1 MKLKLGNIEVELQP
15 IDISF
20 SREDIRGIR
29 QTLGLSLDAFARLCN
44 VSHSAAY
51 FWETGAKN
59 PGRRSKEKLLEIIQ
73 GLVTHQDCEAVVEK
87 RK

>member
-1 MKLKLGNIEVELQP
+1 MNFSVDIENSKP
-15 IDISF
+15 TG
-20 SREDIRGIR
+20 EDVKAFRR
-29 QTLGLSLDAFARLCN
+29 SLGLSLGAITRLCN

-51 FWETGAKN
+51 FWETGTRT

-73 GLVTHQDCEAVVEK
+73 DLVTHQDCEAVVEK

>member
-1 MKLKLGNIEVELQP
+1 MNFSVDIENSKP
-15 IDISF
+15 TG
-20 SREDIRGIR
+20 EDVKALR
-29 QTLGLSLDAFARLCN
+29 QSLGLSLGAITRLCN

-51 FWETGAKN
+51 FWEIGVRT

-73 GLVTHQDCEAVVEK
+73 GLVTHQDCEAVVKK